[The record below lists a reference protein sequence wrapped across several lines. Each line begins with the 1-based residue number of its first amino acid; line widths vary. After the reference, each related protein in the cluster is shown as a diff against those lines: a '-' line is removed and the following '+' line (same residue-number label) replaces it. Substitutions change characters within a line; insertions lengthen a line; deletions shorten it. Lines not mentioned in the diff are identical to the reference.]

1 MTYISSVL
9 TSNKKFVKVWSRNA
23 DGERAVKRFDA
34 PYFFY
39 IPDENGQFSDLYGNK
54 LSRLDFIDFFAFQKA
69 RKTYT
74 DRDITLCESDIR
86 PEQKV
91 LSEQFYGS
99 EIGNLHI
106 TFLDIEVDYDKNRG
120 FSSPT
125 DPYAPISSVALY
137 HCHTDETI
145 VLVVPPKNRANF
157 RKRDI
162 PQDIKDEAAVVIC
175 KNEIELLK
183 LLFEEFD
190 DSDIISGWN
199 SDFFDFPYIYERANK
214 VLYKGAGNKL
224 CFNGTSDPY
233 YRDVEKYGNINKKLI
248 LHGRVAL
255 DYLDLY
261 KKFEM
266 AEKPSYKLEHVADDE
281 LPDLPKI
288 SYAGSLYDLYRNN
301 FEEFIRYNIRDTVIL
316 RRLEEKK
323 KYVELAIQMSHME
336 TTPITDV
343 LGTIKV
349 AESSI
354 INYCHYE
361 MGKMVPDHTPSESSG
376 EKYDG
381 ATVIVPKVGMHLWTG
396 SVDLQSL
403 YPGIMRSLN
412 ISPEA
417 IMGQFADGKR
427 AFELIRE
434 GSDENITFLKE
445 HSNKSMN
452 APANEWPKMFKELGW
467 AVSAMGTAYNQK
479 DTGVIPSIL
488 TRWFNERKEYKKKM
502 WEAAKAGDEVTREY
516 YDRMQY
522 IKKIQ
527 LNAMYGACGNRFFKF
542 FDIRMPVSV
551 TLSGR
556 EVLLHMARTIAKEL
570 SGVYDIEAD
579 AIVYG
584 DTDSVYFKTYKDNAE
599 DALAVANEVCDK
611 INATYPTFMKDTF
624 FCDENHNCIM
634 KAEQEIIAAR
644 GIYVGKK
651 YYMLH
656 LVYSDGEPV
665 DKMKFM
671 GVPIKKTTLPRVI
684 KDRLSKFIERLLRGE
699 DWDIIGPDVV
709 KFKDELIE
717 TEDIRMLGSPKGINK
732 LEHYTERFNAKE
744 EKLRLPGHVSAAILW
759 NKCIQSYKD
768 KESPRI
774 ISGSKLSVFYLTS
787 PIGRFKS
794 IAVPVDLDILPQ
806 WFVEHFMPIID
817 RQIQIEKL
825 VDRPMEIMI
834 SVAGIKVPTKKKL
847 LFEEGLFE

>member
-1 MTYISSVL
+1 MTYISSIL

-23 DGERAVKRFDA
+23 EGARAVKRFDV

-39 IPDENGQFSDLYGNK
+39 IPDKDGQFSDLYGNK
-54 LSRLDFIDFFAFQKA
+54 LSRLEYTDFFAFQQA
-69 RKTYT
+69 RKRYT
-74 DRDITLCESDIR
+74 DRNIALCESDIR

-99 EIGNLHI
+99 EIGDLHI
-106 TFLDIEVDYDKNRG
+106 TFLDIEVDYDKNKG

-125 DPYAPISSVALY
+125 NPYAPISSVALY

-145 VLVVPPKNRANF
+145 VLVVPPKNRAKF
-157 RKRDI
+157 SKRDI
-162 PQDIKDEAAVVIC
+162 PQDIKDEATVIIC
-175 KNEIELLK
+175 KNEAELLK

-190 DSDIISGWN
+190 DSDIISGWH
-199 SDFFDFPYIYERANK
+199 SDFFDLPYIYERANK

-233 YRDVEKYGNINKKLI
+233 YRDVEKFGNINKRLI

-266 AEKPSYKLEHVADDE
+266 AEKPSYKLEHVAEDE
-281 LPDLPKI
+281 LPDLPKL
-288 SYAGSLYDLYRNN
+288 SYPGSLYDLYRNN

-316 RRLEEKK
+316 KGLEEKK
-323 KYVELAIQMSHME
+323 RYVKLAIQMSHMA
-336 TTPITDV
+336 TTPIPDV

-354 INYCHYE
+354 INYCHYV
-361 MGKMVPDHTPSESSG
+361 MGKQVPDHTPG
-376 EKYDG
+376 DIAEKYDG
-381 ATVIVPKVGMHLWTG
+381 ATVIVPKAGMHLWTG

-412 ISPEA
+412 ISPEC
-417 IMGQFADGKR
+417 IMGQFADGNN
-427 AFELIRE
+427 AFEMIRNRSE
-434 GSDENITFLKE
+434 ENITFLKE
-445 HSNKSMN
+445 HTNKSMN
-452 APANEWPKMFKELGW
+452 APAKDWPKMFKELGW
-467 AVSAMGTAYNQK
+467 AISAMGTAYRQ
-479 DTGVIPSIL
+479 DHDGVIPSIL
-488 TRWFNERKEYKKKM
+488 TVWFNERKEYKKKM
-502 WEAAKAGDEVTREY
+502 WEAAKAGDEVQREY

-542 FDIRMPVSV
+542 FDTRMPVSV

-556 EVLLHMARTIAKEL
+556 EVLMHMAKTIAQEL
-570 SGVYDIEAD
+570 TGAYDMESD

-599 DALAVANEVCDK
+599 DALELANSVCDA

-624 FCDENHNCIM
+624 FCNEEHNKIM
-634 KAEQEIIAAR
+634 KAEQEVIAAR

-656 LVYSDGEPV
+656 LVYNDGEPV

-671 GVPIKKTTLPRVI
+671 GVPIKKTTLPKAI
-684 KDRLSKFIERLLRGE
+684 KAKLSTFIERLLRGE
-699 DWDIIGPDVV
+699 DWEIIGPDIVA
-709 KFKDELIE
+709 FKDELNIM
-717 TEDIRMLGSPKGINK
+717 EDVRALGSPKGINK
-732 LEHYTERFNAKE
+732 LESYTERFNAKE
-744 EKLRLPGHVSAAILW
+744 ENLRLPGHVSAAILW
-759 NKCIQSYKD
+759 NKCLQSYKD

-794 IAVPVDLDILPQ
+794 IGVPVDLDVLPS
-806 WFVEHFMPIID
+806 WFVKNFVPIID
-817 RQIQIEKL
+817 RKMQIEKL

-847 LFEEGLFE
+847 LFEKGLFG